1 MTEKVAKSRTLIKLD
16 DKIVEIVKG
25 KKGLKA
31 RELTNDEMFEISV
44 LDTPV
49 ENLIKNDLNTLA
61 NEAYGELQKTFK
73 HDLKKN
79 VLQIVGFS
87 NSWDKWEVDHCNGRS
102 SVLTEYMSGKVKDM
116 FRAEFEKMLQPEIED
131 ILKPVKKAFLDEFK
145 HAFKREVQGLIYNET
160 REQAK
165 KFISELAAKQ
175 IQKYQKEIT
184 KGVELSFLGR
194 SAKPEDGDTDDEN

>member
-1 MTEKVAKSRTLIKLD
+1 MTKKVAKSRSLVKLD
-16 DKIVEIVKG
+16 DKIIEIVKNE
-25 KKGLKA
+25 KGLKA
-31 RELTNDEMFEISV
+31 RELTADEVFEISV

-61 NEAYGELQKTFK
+61 NEAYDELQNTFK

-79 VLQIVGFS
+79 VLKIVGFN

-102 SVLTEYMSGKVKDM
+102 SVLTEYMSVKVQQM

-145 HAFKREVQGLIYNET
+145 NAFKREAQGLIYSET

-194 SAKPEDGDTDDEN
+194 TAKPENGDED